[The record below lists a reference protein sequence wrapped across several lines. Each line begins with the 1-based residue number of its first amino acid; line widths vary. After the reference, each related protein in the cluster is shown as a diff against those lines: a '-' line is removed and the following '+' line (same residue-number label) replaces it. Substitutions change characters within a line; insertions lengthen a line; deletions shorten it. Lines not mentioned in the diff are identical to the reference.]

1 MTLKQEMRIIKL
13 IQKYLRTFPPISKN
27 GNGKIGDIKR
37 CLLMKRINF
46 ATKGDPKMIEE
57 ALKLFEQRVGLIR

>member
-1 MTLKQEMRIIKL
+1 MTLKQEKRIVKL

-37 CLLMKRINF
+37 CLLMIRINF
-46 ATKGDPKMIEE
+46 ITKGDLKMVEE
-57 ALKLFEQRVGLIR
+57 ALKRFEQRVGLTK